1 MNRPLSSV
9 MRSLASG
16 LNMLTASTRQH
27 QELQPPD
34 RLSTAQTDDVAA
46 VQATACGSLTVTI
59 PHATFAAL
67 RCYVEAVPGELTLL
81 GTAHC
86 DDEQIWIE
94 RLLLPEQS
102 SSASH
107 TEVSAVALAELV
119 VEAVRE
125 GIDTARL
132 QVWLHSHGQMQVFFS
147 ATDERN
153 IQNAFPQADWVLSLV
168 TNRAGQI
175 KARLSLYKPFRLDV
189 DNVLVKVG
197 LPSQLES
204 AIRKEVQRKV
214 HHGYGCFSE
223 RAYLGGVHESED
235 NRGVGREAG
244 ASEAPP
250 CIGQSELREGPDCSA
265 RVDAS

>member
-1 MNRPLSSV
+1 MEQPIDMEQPMNRPLPSFL
-9 MRSLASG
+9 RSLASG
-16 LNMLTASTRQH
+16 LNLLATGTHEHHEPQRA
-27 QELQPPD
+27 D
-34 RLSTAQTDDVAA
+34 GWSTAQTDDVAA

-125 GIDTARL
+125 GIDTKNL

-189 DNVLVKVG
+189 DNVLVTVG

-204 AIRKEVQRKV
+204 DIRKEVQRKV
-214 HHGYGCFSE
+214 HHGYARFWELPHSAGIHQSE
-223 RAYLGGVHESED
+223 HGQGA
-235 NRGVGREAG
+235 GREAS

-250 CIGQSELREGPDCSA
+250 CIG
-265 RVDAS
+265 